1 VKSGKKQIRH
11 KDLLGAGKKRRLPAK
26 ALAGLNVNNIPPE

>member
-1 VKSGKKQIRH
+1 VKSGRKLIRH
-11 KDLLGAGKKRRLPAK
+11 NDLLGAGKKRDLPAK